1 MSTENAYEKLG
12 VTENATFEE
21 IQNAKQRLGEQYQN
35 DSQRLESVEAAY
47 DEIIM
52 DRLKK
57 RQEGKIKVPDR
68 IRFPEVQKTPSES
81 SFKFNPLPP
90 ETSPNWLQTLI
101 DTPSQA
107 DILLPAGIFA
117 GLGMLSLLVPET
129 GDASIVPLLLAAG
142 FGICVYFLN
151 RKEQRFGR
159 AMLLTLVGLIVGVS
173 LGSVLAGVL
182 ASQISVLSGEQLTT
196 FVTLFFFWAISS
208 FLR

>member
-1 MSTENAYEKLG
+1 MNTQNAYEKLG
-12 VTENATFEE
+12 VNENATFEE

-35 DSQRLESVEAAY
+35 DSQLLESVEAAY

-68 IRFPEVQKTPSES
+68 IRFPEAQQKPAEPR
-81 SFKFNPLPP
+81 FKFNPTPP
-90 ETSPNWLQTLI
+90 ETAPNWLQSLI
-101 DTPSQA
+101 DTPSQN

-117 GLGMLSLLVPET
+117 GLGILSLVIPSAT
-129 GDASIVPLLLAAG
+129 DGSIVPLLLAGGA
-142 FGICVYFLN
+142 FACAYFLN

-159 AMLLTLVGLIVGVS
+159 AVLLTLVGLIIGVL
-173 LGSVLAGVL
+173 LGSGLANVLE
-182 ASQISVLSGEQLTT
+182 SQISVLSGEQITT
-196 FVTLFFFWAISS
+196 FVTVFFFWAISS

>member
-1 MSTENAYEKLG
+1 MNTQNAYEKLG
-12 VTENATFEE
+12 VNENATFEE

-35 DSQRLESVEAAY
+35 DSQLLESVEAAY

-68 IRFPEVQKTPSES
+68 IRFPEAQKQPAEPR
-81 SFKFNPLPP
+81 FKLNPAPR
-90 ETSPNWLQTLI
+90 ENAPNWLQNLI
-101 DTPSQA
+101 DTPSQG

-117 GLGMLSLLVPET
+117 GLGLLSLVIAGT
-129 GDASIVPLLLAAG
+129 GDTSIVPLLLAGGG
-142 FGICVYFLN
+142 FTCAYFLN

-159 AMLLTLVGLIVGVS
+159 AVLLTVIGLIVGVS
-173 LGSVLAGVL
+173 LGSVLASTL
-182 ASQISVLSGEQLTT
+182 ESQISVLSGEQITT
-196 FVTLFFFWAISS
+196 FVTMFFFWAISS